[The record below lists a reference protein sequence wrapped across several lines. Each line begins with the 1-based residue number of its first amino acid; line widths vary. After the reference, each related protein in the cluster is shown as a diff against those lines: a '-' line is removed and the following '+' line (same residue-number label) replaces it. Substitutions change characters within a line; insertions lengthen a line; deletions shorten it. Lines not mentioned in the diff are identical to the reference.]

1 MKDKQKED
9 IKVSLIFY
17 SEEEGKRVKMDKW
30 DIEIGKKYTIGRSKK
45 KADIS
50 IQDITISR
58 IQGEFIFYDK
68 NRIMIKDFNSSNG
81 TYINK
86 VKIDPYLEVYF
97 SIKDILSIGD
107 EKNEFVF
114 EISKE
119 MKRIEEQK
127 INKKEDFDF
136 DEIKQNN
143 KSKPSKEYLTEKNK
157 KNSSKSNSIESS
169 YEKLIKRKNKYDI
182 ENKYEK
188 NDDKYKY
195 NIDESYKN
203 EENYYKKNKYEK
215 EEYKNENDKE
225 IIFDKEDKFIKRNKY
240 KYNKDNKFKYD
251 RNDNKKKSKKRSKDR
266 FSTESYHLKDKNKKK
281 SNEFRNDEKEEKNK
295 YKNISS
301 YIIKKDNMQEEE
313 IERENNKR
321 QITLYNEYLELKK
334 EKEEKLKQSK
344 LPTLLPVLISRPKE
358 ESSYSDEEESQEEN
372 EIDKLPY
379 KIRPRVRSQR
389 KRIMDSYAN
398 HFIGI
403 KRRGPYMPKYRKRQ
417 IKGYFYN

>member
-107 EKNEFVF
+107 EKNEFAF

-182 ENKYEK
+182 
-188 NDDKYKY
+188 
-195 NIDESYKN
+195 
-203 EENYYKKNKYEK
+203 
-215 EEYKNENDKE
+215 
-225 IIFDKEDKFIKRNKY
+225 
-240 KYNKDNKFKYD
+240 
-251 RNDNKKKSKKRSKDR
+251 
-266 FSTESYHLKDKNKKK
+266 
-281 SNEFRNDEKEEKNK
+281 
-295 YKNISS
+295 
-301 YIIKKDNMQEEE
+301 
-313 IERENNKR
+313 
-321 QITLYNEYLELKK
+321 
-334 EKEEKLKQSK
+334 
-344 LPTLLPVLISRPKE
+344 
-358 ESSYSDEEESQEEN
+358 
-372 EIDKLPY
+372 
-379 KIRPRVRSQR
+379 
-389 KRIMDSYAN
+389 
-398 HFIGI
+398 
-403 KRRGPYMPKYRKRQ
+403 
-417 IKGYFYN
+417 

>member
-107 EKNEFVF
+107 EKNEFAF

-281 SNEFRNDEKEEKNK
+281 SNEFRNDEKGEKNK

-321 QITLYNEYLELKK
+321 QITLYNEYLELKIFNFII
-334 EKEEKLKQSK
+334 
-344 LPTLLPVLISRPKE
+344 ISCNFF
-358 ESSYSDEEESQEEN
+358 YF
-372 EIDKLPY
+372 
-379 KIRPRVRSQR
+379 
-389 KRIMDSYAN
+389 RI
-398 HFIGI
+398 
-403 KRRGPYMPKYRKRQ
+403 
-417 IKGYFYN
+417 